1 MKEKGMKKGEKGR
14 RMTGRET
21 AVASAVASAV
31 MALLDW
37 EDTKTNAYTWNL
49 DLIPKTEI
57 LFL

>member
-1 MKEKGMKKGEKGR
+1 MEMKEKEMKKEKKGR

-21 AVASAVASAV
+21 AVASTV
-31 MALLDW
+31 MTLLDW
-37 EDTKTNAYTWNL
+37 EDTKRNASTWNL

>member
-1 MKEKGMKKGEKGR
+1 MKKGEKGR